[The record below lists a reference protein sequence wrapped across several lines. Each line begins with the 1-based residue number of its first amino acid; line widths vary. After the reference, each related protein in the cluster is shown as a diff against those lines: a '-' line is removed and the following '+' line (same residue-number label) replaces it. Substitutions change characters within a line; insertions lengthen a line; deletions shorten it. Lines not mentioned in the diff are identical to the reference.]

1 MSRSLSDQLPADPS
15 RPADHI
21 DQEEPDTVTS
31 PTLGAV
37 GWLRWGWRQLT
48 SMRTAILLLLLL
60 AIASVPG
67 SIFPQRTADPNGV
80 VQYFRDNPDLA
91 SFLDGIQVF
100 DLYNSA
106 WFSGIYLL
114 LFISLIGCIIPRT
127 RHHWKALRSRP
138 PRTPARLSRLGT
150 HLHVDVPPK
159 AEDIGADAD
168 AAITAATT
176 DLRRRGYRVQRYDT
190 ARSWSVSAERG
201 YLRETG
207 NLLFHASL
215 VGVLVAVLASSGFSY
230 TGQRV
235 IVEGT
240 TFVNTLNDYSSFSPG
255 RFVNGT
261 QLDPYSLTLDSFEVN
276 YVPLGSAGAGQAGDF
291 AANLTIRDA
300 RAGTEGTEKVRV
312 NHPITVGSERV
323 YLLGNGYAPTITVR
337 DPEGTIVYSE
347 SQPFLP
353 QDSMMTSLG
362 VIKVP
367 DGLAEQIGLVGFF
380 YPTQGVLDSGAFTSV
395 YPDLLNPV
403 VTFNVF
409 SGSLGIDDG
418 VPRSVYTL
426 DTTDMTQLTGGDS
439 GTESIEL
446 TPGQTAD
453 LPNGWGTV
461 TFEDASDGSDPLAA
475 VKRFASLDIKRDT
488 GGTWVLAFATLAT
501 LGLIIGLL
509 VPRRRV
515 FVKASV
521 VSSPGAPSLHLE
533 FAGLARGED
542 PQLPDEIAHLR
553 DNHMARRGDS
563 SPQMPRRR
571 KP

>member
-21 DQEEPDTVTS
+21 DQDEPDTVTS
-31 PTLGAV
+31 PTLGVV
-37 GWLRWGWRQLT
+37 GWVRWGWRQLT

-127 RHHWKALRSRP
+127 RHHWKALRSLP

-159 AEDIGADAD
+159 AEGIGADAD

-255 RFVNGT
+255 RFVNAT

-426 DTTDMTQLTGGDS
+426 DTTDMTQLTGGGS

-461 TFEDASDGSDPLAA
+461 TFEDASGGSDPLAA

-521 VSSPGAPSLHLE
+521 VGSPGAPSLHLE
-533 FAGLARGED
+533 FAGLARGQD

-553 DNHMARRGDS
+553 DSYLGHRGEL
-563 SPQMPRRR
+563 SPQTPRGR

>member
-367 DGLAEQIGLVGFF
+367 DGLAEQIGLIGFF
-380 YPTQGVLDSGAFTSV
+380 YPTQGVLDSGAFTLNR
-395 YPDLLNPV
+395 PD
-403 VTFNVF
+403 F
-409 SGSLGIDDG
+409 
-418 VPRSVYTL
+418 RSVL
-426 DTTDMTQLTGGDS
+426 QVRMEHDEQ
-439 GTESIEL
+439 E
-446 TPGQTAD
+446 
-453 LPNGWGTV
+453 
-461 TFEDASDGSDPLAA
+461 
-475 VKRFASLDIKRDT
+475 
-488 GGTWVLAFATLAT
+488 VLA
-501 LGLIIGLL
+501 
-509 VPRRRV
+509 
-515 FVKASV
+515 
-521 VSSPGAPSLHLE
+521 
-533 FAGLARGED
+533 
-542 PQLPDEIAHLR
+542 
-553 DNHMARRGDS
+553 GDA
-563 SPQMPRRR
+563 
-571 KP
+571 

>member
-553 DNHMARRGDS
+553 DNHMACRGDS

>member
-1 MSRSLSDQLPADPS
+1 VSRSLSDQLPADPS

-367 DGLAEQIGLVGFF
+367 DGLAEQIGLIGFF

-426 DTTDMTQLTGGDS
+426 DTTDMTQLTGGGS

-521 VSSPGAPSLHLE
+521 VGSPVAPSLHLE

-553 DNHMARRGDS
+553 DNHMARRGGS

>member
-1 MSRSLSDQLPADPS
+1 
-15 RPADHI
+15 
-21 DQEEPDTVTS
+21 
-31 PTLGAV
+31 
-37 GWLRWGWRQLT
+37 
-48 SMRTAILLLLLL
+48 MRTAILLLLLL